1 MERRD
6 DKLSTEEIMRIIG
19 VESPSDDTF
28 FFSMMLLL
36 LGVVFPAYN
45 PKLDTEV
52 AELKGKVSVIE
63 DLITR

>member
-45 PKLDTEV
+45 TKLDTEV